1 MGATACKPLAGAYSA
16 CCAKASKYFHN
27 RVIGNLDRVQPH
39 KALARGINEAK
50 RSGDTIEEHARTAAA
65 LKRVS
70 DYIEEELENEAAYKR
85 GERPIHFLASSCVA
99 GAAGGGRDPSD
110 DEGEN
115 SRQECGEGS
124 TYRPAKCPRV
134 GKKAPRFSLEDLRSS
149 DDEEGDYWDLTGCP
163 SLDPPTPLRKKAKA
177 VPEKKAGK
185 EAVKAAGQPA
195 ADNTDAVA

>member
-1 MGATACKPLAGAYSA
+1 MTKEASTILKHRQELLDPNKEVGATACKPLAGAYSA

-85 GERPIHFLASSCVA
+85 GERPIHFW
-99 GAAGGGRDPSD
+99 
-110 DEGEN
+110 
-115 SRQECGEGS
+115 
-124 TYRPAKCPRV
+124 RV
-134 GKKAPRFSLEDLRSS
+134 PVLPEPP
-149 DDEEGDYWDLTGCP
+149 EEGAT
-163 SLDPPTPLRKKAKA
+163 
-177 VPEKKAGK
+177 
-185 EAVKAAGQPA
+185 
-195 ADNTDAVA
+195 